1 MNIINVTPV
10 SVPGCVRLGLGW
22 ADWAIAAKQQ
32 RVAADQEGRGGSLPG
47 QLSISSSSWMERIF
61 CILSKK
67 LNLNFGGQLVNPK

>member
-47 QLSISSSSWMERIF
+47 QLSISSSSWMERIIF
-61 CILSKK
+61 P
-67 LNLNFGGQLVNPK
+67 F